1 MCKYLAQSL
10 IAVYALTFV
19 FSANAFVVKKED
31 PLRPPEYKL
40 KKISVD
46 KDKKSATP
54 NRWVVRQILFSGNRR
69 IAIVNNVAVAK
80 GDRVGGAR
88 VVGIKSEHVILD
100 YKDKMITARMSA
112 VPVKKRLKK
121 K

>member
-1 MCKYLAQSL
+1 MYKILTQIL
-10 IAVYALTFV
+10 IAVYAFTFV

-40 KKISVD
+40 KKSSVD
-46 KDKKSATP
+46 ISKKSAAPT
-54 NRWVVRQILFSGNRR
+54 RWVVRQILFSGDRR

-80 GDRVGGAR
+80 GDRVNGAR

-100 YKDKMITARMSA
+100 YKDKMITARMST
-112 VPVKKRLKK
+112 VPVKKKLKK